1 MHEMSL
7 AEGIL
12 QIVEDTARANAAA
25 QVRSVLLELGALS
38 HVEEQALRFCF
49 DAVTRGTVA
58 DGARLDVHSTAGRAW
73 CMPCG
78 ESVGLNRL
86 GDACPL
92 CGGYQLQVTHG
103 EDMKVKEIEVDV
115 ETPTLTEIAAPQG
128 DRQSARERPGAG

>member
-1 MHEMSL
+1 MSL

-12 QIVEDTARANAAA
+12 QIVEDTARANAAT
-25 QVRSVLLELGALS
+25 QVRSVLLEIGALS

-58 DGARLDVHSTAGRAW
+58 DGARLDVHATAGRAW

-78 ESVGLNRL
+78 ESVALDRL
-86 GDACPL
+86 GEACPL

-103 EDMKVKEIEVDV
+103 DEMKVKEIEVDV
-115 ETPTLTEIAAPQG
+115 KSPTLTEFAAPQG
-128 DRQSARERPGAG
+128 GRQSAWERPSAD

>member
-12 QIVEDTARANAAA
+12 QIAEETARTHSASE
-25 QVRSVLLELGALS
+25 VRTVVLEIGALS

-58 DGARLDVHSTAGRAW
+58 DGARLDVLPVPGVAW

-78 ESVGLNRL
+78 ESVPLARL
-86 GDACPL
+86 GDACPR
-92 CGGYQLQVTHG
+92 CGSYQLQVVGGT
-103 EDMKVKEIEVDV
+103 EMKVWEVEV
-115 ETPTLTEIAAPQG
+115 A
-128 DRQSARERPGAG
+128 